1 MIEKNFRELREEADL
16 ENISINNTYIKIYKV
31 SVDIERVEEENNQ
44 NRKNA
49 PQKNQCIE
57 I

>member
-44 NRKNA
+44 NREKCS
-49 PQKNQCIE
+49 PE
-57 I
+57 ESVH